1 MSDDAKKIK
10 SILGEF
16 ISKNA
21 LTDGIDSARIQESW
35 RELMGENIDAY
46 TKKIS
51 LQQDILVVKLTS
63 SVLRQELSYGKDK
76 IIEMI
81 NESLGKDKVRD
92 IRFYLVDLPCGKVEC
107 ALNICVVIAV
117 RSVNRVSSYRLRKQ
131 FSDGSF
137 CRFLGVC

>member
-16 ISKNA
+16 ISKNS
-21 LTDGIDSARIQESW
+21 LIDGIDSARIQESW

-51 LQQDILVVKLTS
+51 LQQDILVIKLTS
-63 SVLRQELSYGKDK
+63 SILRQELSYGKDK

-92 IRFYLVDLPCGKVEC
+92 IRFV
-107 ALNICVVIAV
+107 
-117 RSVNRVSSYRLRKQ
+117 
-131 FSDGSF
+131 
-137 CRFLGVC
+137 

>member
-21 LTDGIDSARIQESW
+21 LADGIDSARIRESW
-35 RELMGENIDAY
+35 RKLLGENINAY
-46 TKKIS
+46 TKNITLKQNVLIVKI
-51 LQQDILVVKLTS
+51 TS

-76 IIEMI
+76 IIIMI

-92 IRFYLVDLPCGKVEC
+92 IRF
-107 ALNICVVIAV
+107 I
-117 RSVNRVSSYRLRKQ
+117 
-131 FSDGSF
+131 
-137 CRFLGVC
+137 

>member
-35 RELMGENIDAY
+35 HKLLGENINAY
-46 TKKIS
+46 TQNIS
-51 LQQDILVVKLTS
+51 LQQDVLVVKLTS

-81 NESLGKDKVRD
+81 NASLGKDKVRD
-92 IRFYLVDLPCGKVEC
+92 IRF
-107 ALNICVVIAV
+107 I
-117 RSVNRVSSYRLRKQ
+117 
-131 FSDGSF
+131 
-137 CRFLGVC
+137 